1 MGGAAAGVVAGA
13 RHMTMIQTLWES
25 LPYLLWGAFPQGPLG
40 GAALTLLLS
49 AGSGIASAV
58 LGLAWGIG
66 LATATGAFKTALALV
81 LGFFRAIPVLMLI
94 FWTYFLLP
102 FALRVNVPGVLSVMC
117 ALSLV
122 GGAYLAHAVHAGI
135 RGIGAGQWAA
145 GLSLGLTR
153 WGTLRHVVLPQA
165 LRMMLPSFVNQWVT
179 LVKDSSLAYIVGVG
193 ELSFVASQVN
203 ARTMIYPAE
212 IFMLVGA
219 IYWLMCTALD
229 RMANLLARRAQ
240 RASQPGGQ
248 RHKSFSRKGHGRFA

>member
-1 MGGAAAGVVAGA
+1 MAA
-13 RHMTMIQTLWES
+13 MIEMLWDS
-25 LPYLLWGAFPQGPLG
+25 LPYLLWGAFPQGQLG
-40 GAALTLLLS
+40 GAALTVLLS
-49 AGSGIASAV
+49 VGSGIASAV

-66 LATATGAFKTALALV
+66 LASARGWAKAVLTLV
-81 LGFFRAIPVLMLI
+81 LAFFRAIPVLMLI

-102 FALRVNVPGVLSVMC
+102 FALGISVPGVLSVMC

-122 GGAYLAHAVHAGI
+122 GGAYLAHAVNAGI
-135 RGIGAGQWAA
+135 RGVGEGQWAA

-153 WGTLRHVVLPQA
+153 WGTLRFIVLPQA

-203 ARTMIYPAE
+203 ARTMVYPAE

-219 IYWLMCTALD
+219 IYWLLCTGLD
-229 RMANLLARRAQ
+229 RLANAVVRRAQ
-240 RASQPGGQ
+240 AKVQQ
-248 RHKSFSRKGHGRFA
+248 AKNFSGKGLERFA

>member
-1 MGGAAAGVVAGA
+1 VGGAATGAGTGAGCMA
-13 RHMTMIQTLWES
+13 VIETLWDS

-40 GAALTLLLS
+40 GAALTVLLS
-49 AGSGIASAV
+49 AGSAVASAV

-66 LATATGAFKTALALV
+66 LASATGGAKALLTLVLAL
-81 LGFFRAIPVLMLI
+81 LRAVPVLMLI

-102 FALRVNVPGVLSVMC
+102 FALGISVPGVLSVMC

-135 RGIGAGQWAA
+135 RGVGQGQWAA

-153 WGTLRHVVLPQA
+153 WGTLRAIVLPQA

-203 ARTMIYPAE
+203 ARTMVYPAE

-219 IYWLMCTALD
+219 IYWLLCTGLD
-229 RMANLLARRAQ
+229 RLANAGLKRAHTATKRRIN
-240 RASQPGGQ
+240 
-248 RHKSFSRKGHGRFA
+248 FSRKGLGRFA

>member
-1 MGGAAAGVVAGA
+1 MA
-13 RHMTMIQTLWES
+13 MIETLWDS

-40 GAALTLLLS
+40 GAALTVLLS
-49 AGSGIASAV
+49 AGSAVASAV

-66 LATATGAFKTALALV
+66 LATARGWARAVLTLV
-81 LGFFRAIPVLMLI
+81 LAFFRAIPVLMLI

-102 FALRVNVPGVLSVMC
+102 FALGISVPGVLSVMC

-122 GGAYLAHAVHAGI
+122 GGAYLAHAVNAGI
-135 RGIGAGQWAA
+135 QGVGQGQWAA

-153 WGTLRHVVLPQA
+153 WGTLRFIVLPQA

-203 ARTMIYPAE
+203 ARTMVYPAE

-219 IYWLMCTALD
+219 IYWLLCTGLD
-229 RMANLLARRAQ
+229 RLANAVVRRAQ
-240 RASQPGGQ
+240 AGALQA
-248 RHKSFSRKGHGRFA
+248 KNFSGKGLERFA

>member
-1 MGGAAAGVVAGA
+1 MAVI
-13 RHMTMIQTLWES
+13 HTLWDS

-40 GAALTLLLS
+40 GAALTVLLS
-49 AGSGIASAV
+49 AGSAVASAV
-58 LGLAWGIG
+58 LGLVGGIW
-66 LATATGAFKTALALV
+66 LATARGGLKVGLTLV

-102 FALRVNVPGVLSVMC
+102 FALGISVPGVLSVMC

-135 RGIGAGQWAA
+135 RGVGEGQWAA
-145 GLSLGLTR
+145 GLSLGFTR
-153 WGTLRHVVLPQA
+153 WGTLRFLVLPQA

-203 ARTMIYPAE
+203 ARTMVYPAE

-219 IYWLMCTALD
+219 IYWVMCTGLD
-229 RMANLLARRAQ
+229 RLANAGLKRAGSGTRMRKNLAA
-240 RASQPGGQ
+240 
-248 RHKSFSRKGHGRFA
+248 KGHERFA

>member
-1 MGGAAAGVVAGA
+1 MNDAFAMLAD
-13 RHMTMIQTLWES
+13 S
-25 LPYLLWGAFPQGPLG
+25 LPYLLWGAWPEGPLG

-49 AGSGIASAV
+49 AGSAVASAV
-58 LGLAWGIG
+58 LGLLGG
-66 LATATGAFKTALALV
+66 VALAMASGRLRTLLV
-81 LGFFRAIPVLMLI
+81 LLLGFLRAVPVLMLI

-102 FALRVNVPGVLSVMC
+102 MALGVDVPGVLSVMC

-135 RGIGAGQWAA
+135 RGVPVGQWHA

-153 WGTLRHVVLPQA
+153 WGSLRHLVLPQA

-193 ELSFVASQVN
+193 ELSFVAAQVN

-212 IFMLVGA
+212 IFVLVGA
-219 IYWLMCTALD
+219 LYWVLCTGLDQGAQALL
-229 RMANLLARRAQ
+229 RAR
-240 RASQPGGQ
+240 QPGL
-248 RHKSFSRKGHGRFA
+248 R

>member
-1 MGGAAAGVVAGA
+1 MAA
-13 RHMTMIQTLWES
+13 MIETLWDS

-40 GAALTLLLS
+40 GAALTVLLS
-49 AGSGIASAV
+49 AGSAVVSAV

-66 LATATGAFKTALALV
+66 LASTRGWARAVLTLV

-102 FALRVNVPGVLSVMC
+102 FALGISVPGVLSVMC

-122 GGAYLAHAVHAGI
+122 GGAYLAHAVNAGI
-135 RGIGAGQWAA
+135 RGVGEGQWAA

-153 WGTLRHVVLPQA
+153 WGTLRFVVLPQA

-203 ARTMIYPAE
+203 ARTMVYPAE

-219 IYWLMCTALD
+219 IYWLLCTGLD
-229 RMANLLARRAQ
+229 RLANGVVRRAQ
-240 RASQPGGQ
+240 ARARQP
-248 RHKSFSRKGHGRFA
+248 KNFSGKGLERFA